1 MERTTANE
9 TILDEKQWNIW
20 AIRTGAI
27 VADAINYSKLINAY
41 LKKNE
46 QPLDRCEEYMNKY
59 TKDEFCDLLLQFY
72 DIKGVITPDKILK
85 AKKRSLDG
93 SESEHDIQVKVCKYL
108 TSKGLKYWAV
118 PNGFVH
124 NSSDKM
130 ATVRYIGYMK
140 SEGVR
145 NGVFDMTILLGQGDI
160 AFLELKTP
168 KGKPSEEQL
177 KWKEYFDENNYKNAI
192 CKGYD
197 EAVAFIDSLIGE

>member
-1 MERTTANE
+1 M
-9 TILDEKQWNIW
+9 
-20 AIRTGAI
+20 AI
-27 VADAINYSKLINAY
+27 VGQAIEYEKLVAAY
-41 LKKNE
+41 LKKNNQSFDGIE
-46 QPLDRCEEYMNKY
+46 NYMLKY

-72 DIKGVITPDKILK
+72 DIKGAITPEKILK
-85 AKKRSLDG
+85 AKKRTTDG

-124 NSSDKM
+124 NGSDKM

-145 NGVFDMTILLGQGDI
+145 NGVFDMTILLGNGDI

-168 KGKPSEEQL
+168 KGRPSEEQL
-177 KWKEYFDENNYKNAI
+177 KWKKYFDDNNYKNAI

-197 EAVAFIDSLIGE
+197 EAVAFIDSLIEDKDD